1 MGTLNFNSRFHIKV
15 YAEEEEDTTT
25 SFGLGE
31 DQRDASPVLTV
42 VFHVLQRYHADT
54 YGGVHVTSHDSTHE
68 SNCPVL
74 PPPPPPDQFGS
85 TDPVV
90 SDDVVSAMLGAVHIP
105 FPLDNMY
112 WGNPRRTDE
121 GSAARLNGGRDG
133 VVSKVSEFA
142 TRMVRSGSDTGR
154 TRFRMRVTIEKR
166 VTFTIPSRLR
176 EWITEH
182 SAEIR
187 RWGRQT
193 QFRFGQEI
201 YLERFLRETAAEAA
215 VMRAAPATKA
225 SVEALEKFTYD
236 DDDVVCSS
244 DVMTCT
250 ICMEEVLSGT
260 QLTRLPCSH
269 VFHGSCIV
277 RWLENGH
284 TCPSVVSN
292 CQLRFNL
299 VDLER
304 I

>member
-1 MGTLNFNSRFHIKV
+1 MATLNFNSRLDIKV
-15 YAEEEEDTTT
+15 YAEEEEDTT

-42 VFHVLQRYHADT
+42 VFHVVR
-54 YGGVHVTSHDSTHE
+54 STTTQ
-68 SNCPVL
+68 
-74 PPPPPPDQFGS
+74 PDQFGS

-90 SDDVVSAMLGAVHIP
+90 SDYVVSSMLSAVHIP

-112 WGNPRRTDE
+112 WADPRGPDE
-121 GSAARLNGGRDG
+121 GSAAPLNGGRDG
-133 VVSKVSEFA
+133 VASKVSEFA
-142 TRMVRSGSDTGR
+142 TRMVRAGSATGR
-154 TRFRMRVTIEKR
+154 TRFRMRVAIEKR
-166 VTFTIPSRLR
+166 VTFTIPSRLG

-182 SAEIR
+182 SAELR
-187 RWGRQT
+187 RWGSQT

-201 YLERFLRETAAEAA
+201 YLERFLRESTAEAA
-215 VMRAAPATKA
+215 MMRAAPASKA

-236 DDDVVCSS
+236 DDDDVVCSS

-250 ICMEEVLSGT
+250 VCMEEVLSGT

-277 RWLENGH
+277 EWLENGH
-284 TCPSVVSN
+284 TCPI
-292 CQLRFNL
+292 CRFEL
-299 VDLER
+299 PTE